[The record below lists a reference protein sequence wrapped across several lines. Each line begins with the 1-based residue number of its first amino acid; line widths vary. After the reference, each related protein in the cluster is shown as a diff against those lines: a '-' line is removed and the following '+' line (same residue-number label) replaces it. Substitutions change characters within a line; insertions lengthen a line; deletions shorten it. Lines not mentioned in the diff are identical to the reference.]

1 MNSDTLKIYAV
12 FRSGLL
18 SKRKQKRKLQ
28 HSLTSHKSQAENS
41 LFDSTLIFFRSWVIR
56 FPADFNFYSMP
67 DAASGE
73 KKRIWKKYVLTFL

>member
-41 LFDSTLIFFRSWVIR
+41 LFDSILIFFRSWVIR
-56 FPADFNFYSMP
+56 FPVDLIFILCLTLSQ
-67 DAASGE
+67 E
-73 KKRIWKKYVLTFL
+73 KRKEYEKNTC